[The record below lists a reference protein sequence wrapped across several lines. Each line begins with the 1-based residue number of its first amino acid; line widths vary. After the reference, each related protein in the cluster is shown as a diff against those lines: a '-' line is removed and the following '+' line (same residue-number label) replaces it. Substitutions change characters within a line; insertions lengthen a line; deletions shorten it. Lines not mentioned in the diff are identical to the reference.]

1 MENLYKTDKKSIFCV
16 FRKSGFLEE
25 NVRKDKITGANDVY
39 RNRYIAIKK
48 NDFGVEPKKSPTTRI
63 YNEIGYKHYYRI
75 GILHKKCTAQWGKI
89 LLQGA
94 FLFLLNF
101 TIHFKSIHHI

>member
-1 MENLYKTDKKSIFCV
+1 MKLILLFVWAGWAVLGSTKTALKFKHEM
-16 FRKSGFLEE
+16 FRVLGIYNFGFLEE

-63 YNEIGYKHYYRI
+63 YNEIGYKAKAV
-75 GILHKKCTAQWGKI
+75 L
-89 LLQGA
+89 
-94 FLFLLNF
+94 
-101 TIHFKSIHHI
+101 